1 MGSHFEMM
9 VSYLTADELTA
20 DVRLYSQWRGGAPLG
35 REAFIV
41 LDSGGVFTEGP
52 WKPWDIGLHRHRRRS
67 DSGCRGGEHPADRS
81 ASHPPVGEAIGTLA
95 I

>member
-1 MGSHFEMM
+1 MRIGRAPSRTPNDRTPRAQ
-9 VSYLTADELTA
+9 SAQPDLG
-20 DVRLYSQWRGGAPLG
+20 RGGTRLG
-35 REAFIV
+35 KGAILLFASV
-41 LDSGGVFTEGP
+41 GAFTEGP